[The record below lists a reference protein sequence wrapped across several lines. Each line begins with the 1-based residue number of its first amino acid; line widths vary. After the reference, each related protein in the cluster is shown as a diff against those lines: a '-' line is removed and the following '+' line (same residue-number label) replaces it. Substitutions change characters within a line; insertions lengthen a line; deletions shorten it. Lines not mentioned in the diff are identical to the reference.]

1 MNEFKNCY
9 KYSDVCARI
18 IGGGDLDTIDE
29 MGVAEIIYG
38 GPNNFVIRKV
48 YDFGEIGTWIA
59 NSCLAEDS
67 SHYCFDKR
75 TQEWLTANEDW
86 WTGKCERETE
96 KKNASNFHKTAH
108 TNYSIDHVIE
118 CLEKSPLFP
127 LYTAE
132 TIETI
137 DCLYRLRD
145 NGYSLVCWSTIK
157 GWVAIN
163 YDVEDGNHADIK
175 AFCYSDASILE
186 ECYNKGYFDE

>member
-18 IGGGDLDTIDE
+18 IGGGDLDTIGE
-29 MGVAEIIYG
+29 MAIAETIYG
-38 GPNNFVIRKV
+38 GPDNFVVRKV

-59 NSCLAEDS
+59 NSYLADDS
-67 SHYCFDKR
+67 SHYCFDKNA
-75 TQEWLTANEDW
+75 QEWLTANEDW
-86 WTGKCERETE
+86 WTGKWGRET
-96 KKNASNFHKTAH
+96 KKKAPFDSRKTAH
-108 TNYSIDHVIE
+108 ANYSIDHVIE
-118 CLEKSPLFP
+118 CLKKSPL
-127 LYTAE
+127 YIADRA
-132 TIETI
+132 ETI

-145 NGYSLVCWSTIK
+145 NGYSLVCWSTVK

>member
-1 MNEFKNCY
+1 MNLFKNCY

-18 IGGGDLDTIDE
+18 IGGGDLDTINE
-29 MGVAEIIYG
+29 MAIAEAIYG

-48 YDFGEIGTWIA
+48 YDFGKIGTWIA
-59 NSCLAEDS
+59 NDYLTLNS
-67 SHYCFDKR
+67 SYYCFDKKA
-75 TQEWLTANEDW
+75 QEWLTANEDW

-118 CLEKSPLFP
+118 CLKKFP
-127 LYTAE
+127 FSTAE
-132 TIETI
+132 RIETI

>member
-9 KYSDVCARI
+9 QYSDVCARI
-18 IGGGDLDTIDE
+18 IDGGDLDTIDE
-29 MGVAEIIYG
+29 IEVAEIIYG

-67 SHYCFDKR
+67 SHYCFDKN

-86 WTGKCERETE
+86 WTGNCERETE

-118 CLEKSPLFP
+118 GLKKSPLC
-127 LYTAE
+127 TAE
-132 TIETI
+132 TI
-137 DCLYRLRD
+137 DYLYRLRA

-175 AFCYSDASILE
+175 ACCYSDASLLE
-186 ECYNKGYFDE
+186 ECYKRGYFDE